1 MMIETDIKQQLISAG
16 IGTTSDIIV
25 GSIPTSPGDMIVI
38 GSTQGVLTALEN
50 STLSSQ
56 NVMVQKSVSLPNV
69 PDVRQALSI
78 VAINEDYTS
87 AHDKI
92 WDVYNELIGQES
104 GYKVCNGRQM
114 YFVPVQSPYLYKTD
128 NNKIYFILN
137 VNVNATRES

>member
-1 MMIETDIKQQLISAG
+1 MIETDIKQQLISAG